1 MAPGPWPAHMP
12 SLSLEFDQL
21 NFESTLWNAY
31 PSLDL
36 ISLFYEEYDEPYG
49 SSALL
54 HSPRTHPWNF
64 LAQDSPSG
72 ATLSGNTWNDPP
84 TCPMWSLTG
93 CMQVFPW
100 DMRVDFCQK
109 VGGFVPPGSFRG
121 TDPII
126 ISKQAEEY
134 SLDIV
139 QQVCLFS
146 IELFIQI
153 I

>member
-1 MAPGPWPAHMP
+1 MP

-64 LAQDSPSG
+64 LAQDGPSG
-72 ATLSGNTWNDPP
+72 VTLSGNHLERPP
-84 TCPMWSLTG
+84 YMPQVLPDRLHAGVSLRYEG
-93 CMQVFPW
+93 
-100 DMRVDFCQK
+100 
-109 VGGFVPPGSFRG
+109 
-121 TDPII
+121 
-126 ISKQAEEY
+126 
-134 SLDIV
+134 
-139 QQVCLFS
+139 
-146 IELFIQI
+146 
-153 I
+153 